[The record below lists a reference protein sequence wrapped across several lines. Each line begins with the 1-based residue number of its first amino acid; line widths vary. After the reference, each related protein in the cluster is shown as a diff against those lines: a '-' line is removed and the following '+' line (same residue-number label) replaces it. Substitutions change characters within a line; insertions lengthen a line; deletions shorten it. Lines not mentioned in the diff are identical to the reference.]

1 MMTRKSLAVQGLL
14 VLMLAAT
21 IAVTGPG
28 CASKKKLAKQQAEL
42 KARQDAEARAKKLAE
57 AKTILLSIINDQGS
71 MTLDEKE
78 KKLDG
83 VKAQHFDDPEI
94 NDLIRQAEAVLAK
107 ERETANAARLAA
119 EKEKT
124 ATSRTAR
131 DTQMLEQ
138 DFMAI
143 AQAGSVQQANTIIG
157 ETLRMFAGD
166 DVPVLIIIYKDQENT
181 DYDEPTTIRKYLE
194 FLKDQKKNPNAV
206 YSIKYDANNQI
217 SELDLIKK

>member
-1 MMTRKSLAVQGLL
+1 MTRKSIAVQGLL
-14 VLMLAAT
+14 VMILAAT
-21 IAVTGPG
+21 MAVTGPG

-42 KARQDAEARAKKLAE
+42 QARQEAEARAKKLAD
-57 AKTILLSIINDQGS
+57 AKAVLLSIINDQGH

-78 KKLDG
+78 MKLNG

-94 NDLIRQAEAVLAK
+94 NDLISQAEAVLAK
-107 ERETANAARLAA
+107 QREQEQAARLAEEKQKA
-119 EKEKT
+119 EMS
-124 ATSRTAR
+124 ASSR

-138 DFMAI
+138 DFIAI
-143 AQAGSVQQANTIIG
+143 SQAGSVQEANAIVG
-157 ETLRMFAGD
+157 ETLRLFAGD
-166 DVPVLIIIYKDQENT
+166 NVPVLIIIYKDEENV

-206 YSIKYDANNQI
+206 YSIKYDANHKI

>member
-1 MMTRKSLAVQGLL
+1 MTRKSIAVQGLL
-14 VLMLAAT
+14 VMILAAT
-21 IAVTGPG
+21 MAVSGPG

-42 KARQDAEARAKKLAE
+42 QARQEAEARAKKLAD
-57 AKTILLSIINDQGS
+57 AKAVLLSIINDQGH

-78 KKLDG
+78 MKLNG

-94 NDLIRQAEAVLAK
+94 NDLISQAEAVLAK
-107 ERETANAARLAA
+107 QREQEQAARLAEEKQKA
-119 EKEKT
+119 EMS
-124 ATSRTAR
+124 ASSR

-138 DFMAI
+138 DFIAI
-143 AQAGSVQQANTIIG
+143 SQAGSVQEANAIVG
-157 ETLRMFAGD
+157 ETLRLFAGD
-166 DVPVLIIIYKDQENT
+166 NVPVLIIIYKDEENV

-206 YSIKYDANNQI
+206 YSIKYDANHKI